1 MKPITFTLSVLLATT
16 GLLVQPG
23 GFLMENIPPILAQEQ
38 TASRVYQKA
47 SPAVVTVKNG
57 SGHGSGF
64 LVSPDGIIITNAH
77 VVADG
82 PRVVTVKFSNG
93 QQASADVI
101 GFAKNGVDLAVLRI
115 YNRQNLP
122 YLPLARANSAKV
134 GESVFA
140 IGTPLNEDYQNT
152 LTQGIISR
160 LDPEKG
166 IVQHNANI
174 NKGNSGGPL
183 LNSRGEV
190 VGVNVAGDIGSYVY
204 DGAGNPIGLT
214 QSGINFAVSLD
225 RLQAFLT
232 AVKTGDV
239 STVSTLGQDDRIQ
252 LLALPLNGQTVQ
264 GNLTKDQNEQYYG
277 FEGRAG
283 QKIVLDMNSN
293 EIAPYLVLY
302 RVLQS
307 SEGTKYPQVARSN
320 QRVDRAP
327 GDFNARLV
335 TELPADG
342 VYILVATSREGGES
356 GRYTLNA
363 AANP

>member
-1 MKPITFTLSVLLATT
+1 MKPLTFTLSVLLATT
-16 GLLVQPG
+16 GLSCQPG
-23 GFLMENIPPILAQEQ
+23 GFLMENVRPIPAQEQ

-122 YLPLARANSAKV
+122 YLPLARPNSAKV

-183 LNSRGEV
+183 LNSQGEV
-190 VGVNVAGDIGSYVY
+190 VGVNVAVNIGSSVY
-204 DGAGNPIGLT
+204 DDAGNPIGHT

-232 AVKTGDV
+232 AVKTGDI
-239 STVSTLGQDDRIQ
+239 SSVSTLQKENREPVI
-252 LLALPLNGQTVQ
+252 LTLPLDGQTVQ
-264 GNLTKDQNEQYYG
+264 GNLTKDQNEQYYA
-277 FEGRAG
+277 FEGRIG
-283 QKIVLDMNSN
+283 QKVTIEMNAQ
-293 EIAPYLVLY
+293 EINPLLTIL
-302 RVLQS
+302 RVVKS
-307 SEGTKYPQVARSN
+307 SEGEKVEKIADN
-320 QRVDRAP
+320 DDRAP

-342 VYILVATSREGGES
+342 VYLVVAKSQEKGET
-356 GRYTLNA
+356 GNYTLRA
-363 AANP
+363 AINP

>member
-1 MKPITFTLSVLLATT
+1 MKPLTFTLSLLLATT
-16 GLLVQPG
+16 SLSCQPG
-23 GFLMENIPPILAQEQ
+23 EFLTPTVPRLLAQEQ
-38 TASRVYQKA
+38 TASQIYQKA

-57 SGHGSGF
+57 YSLGSGF

-82 PRVVTVKFSNG
+82 PRVVTVKFPNG
-93 QQASADVI
+93 EQISADVI

-122 YLPLARANSAKV
+122 YLPLARPNSVKV

-174 NKGNSGGPL
+174 NPGNSGGPL

-190 VGVNVAGDIGSYVY
+190 VGVNVAVNIGSLVY
-204 DGAGNPIGLT
+204 DRAGNPIGRT

-225 RLQAFLT
+225 RLQNFLA
-232 AVKTGDV
+232 AVKTGDI
-239 STVSTLGQDDRIQ
+239 SSVSTLIDKNQEPVI
-252 LLALPLNGQTVQ
+252 LALLLDGQTVQ
-264 GNLTKDQNEQYYG
+264 GALTKDQNEQYYA
-277 FEGRAG
+277 FEGRIG
-283 QKIVLDMNSN
+283 QKVTIEMNAQ
-293 EIAPYLVLY
+293 EINPILMIL
-302 RVLQS
+302 RVVETA
-307 SEGTKYPQVARSN
+307 EGEKYESIAEN
-320 QRVDRAP
+320 DDRAP
-327 GDFNARLV
+327 GDLNARLV
-335 TELPADG
+335 TELPTDG
-342 VYILVATSREGGES
+342 VYLVVAK
-356 GRYTLNA
+356 A
-363 AANP
+363 

>member
-1 MKPITFTLSVLLATT
+1 MKPRIFTSVLLATISL
-16 GLLVQPG
+16 GCQPG
-23 GFLMENIPPILAQEQ
+23 GFPIQNVRSALAQEQ
-38 TASRVYQKA
+38 TASQIYQKA
-47 SPAVVTVKNG
+47 SPAVVTVKDG
-57 SGHGSGF
+57 RGHGSGF

-122 YLPLARANSAKV
+122 YLPLARPNSLKV

-140 IGTPLNEDYQNT
+140 IGTPLSEDYQNT

-160 LDPEKG
+160 LDPQKG

-174 NKGNSGGPL
+174 NPGNSGGPL

-190 VGVNVAGDIGSYVY
+190 VGVNVEVDIQSSVY
-204 DGAGNPIGLT
+204 DGAGNPIGRT

-225 RLQAFLT
+225 RLNTFLA
-232 AVKTGDV
+232 AVKTDDI
-239 STVSTLGQDDRIQ
+239 SSVSTLGEEDRIQ
-252 LLALPLNGQTVQ
+252 VISLPLNGQTVQ
-264 GNLTKDQNEQYYG
+264 GALTKDKGEQYYT

-283 QKIVLDMNSN
+283 QKIVLDMNSKD
-293 EIAPYLVLY
+293 IAPDLVLY

-307 SEGTKYPQVARSN
+307 PEGTKYMEFARSN
-320 QRVDRAP
+320 ERADRAP

-335 TELPADG
+335 TELSADG
-342 VYILVATSREGGES
+342 VYIVVAGSLEQGEI
-356 GRYTLNA
+356 GQYTLRA
-363 AANP
+363 TINP

>member
-1 MKPITFTLSVLLATT
+1 M
-16 GLLVQPG
+16 
-23 GFLMENIPPILAQEQ
+23 
-38 TASRVYQKA
+38 
-47 SPAVVTVKNG
+47 
-57 SGHGSGF
+57 
-64 LVSPDGIIITNAH
+64 
-77 VVADG
+77 
-82 PRVVTVKFSNG
+82 
-93 QQASADVI
+93 
-101 GFAKNGVDLAVLRI
+101 
-115 YNRQNLP
+115 
-122 YLPLARANSAKV
+122 
-134 GESVFA
+134 
-140 IGTPLNEDYQNT
+140 
-152 LTQGIISR
+152 
-160 LDPEKG
+160 
-166 IVQHNANI
+166 
-174 NKGNSGGPL
+174 
-183 LNSRGEV
+183 NSRGEV

-239 STVSTLGQDDRIQ
+239 STVSTLGQQERIQ

-264 GNLTKDQNEQYYG
+264 GNLTKDQNQQYYG

-307 SEGTKYPQVARSN
+307 SEGTKYPQVARSD

-363 AANP
+363 AAKP

>member
-1 MKPITFTLSVLLATT
+1 MKPLTFTLSVLLATT
-16 GLLVQPG
+16 GLSCQPG

-38 TASRVYQKA
+38 AASQIYQKA
-47 SPAVVTVKNG
+47 SPAVVTIKNG
-57 SGHGSGF
+57 YSLGSGF
-64 LVSPDGIIITNAH
+64 LVSPDGMIITNAH
-77 VVADG
+77 VVENG

-115 YNRQNLP
+115 YNRPNLP
-122 YLPLARANSAKV
+122 YLPLADPNSVKV

-140 IGTPLNEDYQNT
+140 IGTPLDEDYQNT

-166 IVQHNANI
+166 RVQHNANI
-174 NKGNSGGPL
+174 NPGNSGGPL

-190 VGVNVAGDIGSYVY
+190 VGVNVAGDIRSYVY
-204 DGAGNPIGLT
+204 DGAGNPIGRT

-232 AVKTGDV
+232 AVKTGDI
-239 STVSTLGQDDRIQ
+239 SSVSTLVEEDLVQVIS
-252 LLALPLNGQTVQ
+252 LPLNGQTVQ
-264 GNLTKDQNEQYYG
+264 GALTKDQKEQYYA
-277 FEGRAG
+277 FEGRTG

-307 SEGTKYPQVARSN
+307 PEGTKYPQVARSN
-320 QRVDRAP
+320 ERADRAP

-342 VYILVATSREGGES
+342 VYILEATSREGGES

-363 AANP
+363 TANP